1 MNVAIVELGRVSV
14 FRSAL
19 AWAAVLTFGAAASAE
34 PLSPRS
40 DLPAEAV
47 AALEQYEAESDALM
61 RRAEAALREK
71 REELIA
77 QLQAIQD
84 RHTRAADLD
93 AAVAVRDQ
101 IRALRGVERTL
112 PDATSV
118 PSAPVNMSGYRDRVG
133 ESFVF
138 RVCGAAHGSV
148 WGTDLY
154 TYDSEL
160 AAAAVHCGAL
170 RSGETA
176 LLRVTMFPPSKKY
189 VGSVR
194 FGVQSSDWDNASG
207 SYESFEICRT
217 GAVDAEVSRAVLHD
231 PGNLADYSQLLG
243 ETFRFRVVGSA
254 DGSVWGTGLY
264 SYDSDLSTAVVHA
277 GLLEPGQVG
286 VVCVTMHPGP
296 PQFTGSAAHGVT
308 SSDWSN
314 SQGHYTAYQLSV
326 ELHHS
331 RR

>member
-14 FRSAL
+14 FRSAF
-19 AWAAVLTFGAAASAE
+19 AWAAVLTFGAAANAE

-93 AAVAVRDQ
+93 AAVAVRDR
-101 IRALRGVERTL
+101 IRALRAVDGDRL
-112 PDATSV
+112 SAKSMIP
-118 PSAPVNMSGYRDRVG
+118 APVNMSSYRDRVG
-133 ESFVF
+133 ESFEFVV
-138 RVCGAAHGSV
+138 RGSANGSV

-160 AAAAVHCGAL
+160 AAAAAHCGAL

-176 LLRVTMFPPSKKY
+176 LLRVTMFPPLKKY

-207 SYESFEICRT
+207 SYESFEICRA

-243 ETFRFRVVGSA
+243 ETFRFRVIGSA
-254 DGSVWGTGLY
+254 DGSLWGTGLY

-286 VVCVTMHPGP
+286 VVCVTIHPGP

-326 ELHHS
+326 ELHRT